1 MDIPLQQ
8 QIKIDKMK
16 ELIKGVKMNEVEAF
30 DCKLV
35 EIDDCNSNDEQADY
49 YDEYDDSEERH
60 YEEFAGTYA
69 QEVAGYSDEDIY
81 DIFDGNPEAY
91 WNID

>member
-1 MDIPLQQ
+1 
-8 QIKIDKMK
+8 MK
-16 ELIKGVKMNEVEAF
+16 KLTKGKDDSMNELETS
-30 DCKLV
+30 DCKLR
-35 EIDDCNSNDEQADY
+35 EIDDCDSDDEQEDY

-69 QEVAGYSDEDIY
+69 QEEAGYSDEDIY

>member
-1 MDIPLQQ
+1 
-8 QIKIDKMK
+8 MK
-16 ELIKGVKMNEVEAF
+16 KLTKGKGDNMNELETS
-30 DCKLV
+30 DCKLI
-35 EIDDCNSNDEQADY
+35 EIDDCDY
-49 YDEYDDSEERH
+49 YDEQEDYYDDYDDSEERH

-91 WNID
+91 WNIDQQ

>member
-1 MDIPLQQ
+1 
-8 QIKIDKMK
+8 MK
-16 ELIKGVKMNEVEAF
+16 ELIKGVNMNEVEAF

-35 EIDDCNSNDEQADY
+35 EIDDCNSYDEQEDY

-91 WNID
+91 WNIDQQLML